1 MRQRAH
7 YVRRKGSDP
16 RRSRSEGNVRISLLP
31 LIFILLPALEIA
43 AFIAVGRAIGVLPT
57 LGLIFLTSLAGI
69 MLLRAQGLGL
79 LERLRRGLRAG
90 ESPEAPLVHGAMI
103 AIAGL
108 LLIIP
113 GFITDAIGFLLF
125 IPAVRELAWT
135 LIGRRIVVT
144 GSSYHASTSR
154 APRDGKTI
162 DLDAE
167 DYSPGPDPS
176 SPWLKRGED

>member
-1 MRQRAH
+1 L
-7 YVRRKGSDP
+7 
-16 RRSRSEGNVRISLLP
+16 RISLLP
-31 LIFILLPALEIA
+31 LTFIVLPAFEIA
-43 AFIAVGRAIGVLPT
+43 TFIAVGRAIGVLAT

-79 LERLRRGLRAG
+79 LERLRQGLRAG
-90 ESPEAPLVHGAMI
+90 ESPEAPMVHGAMI
-103 AIAGL
+103 AMAGL

-125 IPAVRELAWT
+125 VPAVREFAWS
-135 LIGRRIVVT
+135 LIGRRIVV
-144 GSSYHASTSR
+144 GSSSYHASTGRTS
-154 APRDGKTI
+154 RDGKTI

-167 DYSPGPDPS
+167 DYSSGPNPS